1 MAGVAESGPNRVS
14 TGVVGLDAILR
25 GGLTPGRMYLLEGS
39 PGTGKTTFGLR
50 FLMTGAQAG
59 EAGLYIT
66 LSETAAEL
74 SAVVASHGW
83 TLDGLEVQ
91 ELGHDLAAVAQAE
104 QTILHPSEIELGETI
119 RSMTEIVDRLNPK
132 RIVFDSL
139 SEMRLLAQDPL
150 RYRRQILALKHFFA
164 GRQCTVLLLDDKT
177 SEPTDLQ
184 LHSIAH
190 GVISL
195 EQDAGEFGAERRSLR
210 VVKMR
215 GIRFEGG
222 WHDFLVDT
230 GVLKVFPRL
239 IAAQHHKPFD
249 SPLVSTGI
257 EQLDSML
264 GGGLTAGTNMLL
276 LGPSG
281 AGKT

>member
-1 MAGVAESGPNRVS
+1 MARVSSDADRVS
-14 TGVVGLDAILR
+14 TGVAGLDAILG
-25 GGLTPGRMYLLEGS
+25 GGLTPSRMYLLEGA

-50 FLMTGAQAG
+50 FLMSGVQAG
-59 EAGLYIT
+59 KAGLYIT

-74 SAVVASHGW
+74 AAVVASHGW
-83 TLDGLEVQ
+83 TLDGIEVQ
-91 ELGHDLAAVAQAE
+91 ELGHDLAGIAQAE

-119 RSMTEIVDRLNPK
+119 RSLTEIVDRLNPQ

-195 EQDAGEFGAERRSLR
+195 DQAGGNYTEAANAL
-210 VVKMR
+210 
-215 GIRFEGG
+215 GI
-222 WHDFLVDT
+222 HPNNLH
-230 GVLKVFPRL
+230 RL
-239 IAAQHHKPFD
+239 IRTLDLKAA
-249 SPLVSTGI
+249 I
-257 EQLDSML
+257 
-264 GGGLTAGTNMLL
+264 
-276 LGPSG
+276 
-281 AGKT
+281 GKG